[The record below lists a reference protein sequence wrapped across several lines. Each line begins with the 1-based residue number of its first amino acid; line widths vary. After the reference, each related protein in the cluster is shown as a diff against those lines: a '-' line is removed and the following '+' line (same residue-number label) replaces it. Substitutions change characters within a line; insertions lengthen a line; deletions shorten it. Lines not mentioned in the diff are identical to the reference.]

1 MTSMYRRKVDEDQ
14 AVAFWHLGL
23 DTYEIASRMGARE
36 WDVYHV
42 LSQWREKQHDPYN
55 FAIPSQCEQAVE
67 DDEDGWDV

>member
-1 MTSMYRRKVDEDQ
+1 MTNMYRRKVDEDQ
-14 AVAFWHLGL
+14 VAAFWHLGL

-36 WDVYHV
+36 WDVYRV

-55 FAIPSQCEQAVE
+55 FAIPSQRQQVVE